1 MGLLHDIGRREG
13 VFQLRHGMDGYKYLI
28 NEGYPDHAR
37 ICITHSYTVKDKNNF
52 GHYDDLTAPER
63 RFVTRFLSETEYDDY
78 DRLIQ
83 LADFLGLPQR
93 LCTVDERIAD
103 VLSRTPDPSPEFL
116 KNVFAKRELDAYFNR
131 KILAGI
137 KR

>member
-1 MGLLHDIGRREG
+1 M
-13 VFQLRHGMDGYKYLI
+13 QL
-28 NEGYPDHAR
+28 
-37 ICITHSYTVKDKNNF
+37 TVW
-52 GHYDDLTAPER
+52 
-63 RFVTRFLSETEYDDY
+63 SSIDDY

-116 KNVFAKRELDAYFNR
+116 KNVFGLLAVVAESVDRIIGYCGISLQEVDGSLIPEIGYRFHPDFWGQGYATEAARGYVDLLIYSSIMSQR
-131 KILAGI
+131 KL
-137 KR
+137 

>member
-1 MGLLHDIGRREG
+1 M
-13 VFQLRHGMDGYKYLI
+13 QL
-28 NEGYPDHAR
+28 
-37 ICITHSYTVKDKNNF
+37 TVW
-52 GHYDDLTAPER
+52 
-63 RFVTRFLSETEYDDY
+63 SSIDDY

-137 KR
+137 KDD